1 MTSPEVPPGASG
13 PPRERGLEI
22 RGLALIL
29 LAVLL
34 VTLVRWCRSGW
45 SG

>member
-1 MTSPEVPPGASG
+1 MMPPEEPPDGDGA
-13 PPRERGLEI
+13 PKDQGLEI

-34 VTLVRWCRSGW
+34 VTLWRWCRIGW

>member
-1 MTSPEVPPGASG
+1 MTDPKDDG
-13 PPRERGLEI
+13 REEPSHRRLET

-34 VTLVRWCRSGW
+34 VTLWRWCRVGW